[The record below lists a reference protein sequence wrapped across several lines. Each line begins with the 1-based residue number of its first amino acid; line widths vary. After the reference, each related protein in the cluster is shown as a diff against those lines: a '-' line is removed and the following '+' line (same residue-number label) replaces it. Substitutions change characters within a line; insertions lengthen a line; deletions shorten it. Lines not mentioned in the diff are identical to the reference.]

1 MKKLFFPI
9 LFAIIV
15 FSGCTRTDDGAGKL
29 VIKVTD
35 DPFNISYV
43 ESATV
48 KISKVEIR
56 KAGDHDESKFLLLSE
71 DTVTFDLLEL
81 RNGVTADLLNLDVPQ
96 GSYDLIRLYVEEA
109 SLKLKN
115 NAEAFTVKVPSGHQ
129 SGIKI
134 FIRPAIRVEGGLSS
148 ELLLDF
154 DLSKSFVMRGNMAHS
169 MGVTGFIFKPCI
181 RAVDIS
187 SAGRITGM
195 VMDTADVKIT
205 NARVWIAQDTI
216 ISTAFTDTL
225 GHYAFIGIPSG
236 IYRMLA
242 TKEGYDTLSFE
253 KINVYSGNRTVQN
266 FVLKKEDE

>member
-1 MKKLFFPI
+1 MKKI
-9 LFAIIV
+9 LFPVLVAIIL
-15 FSGCTRTDDGAGKL
+15 FSACTRTDDGPGKL
-29 VIKVTD
+29 VIKITD

-56 KAGDHDESKFLLLSE
+56 KAGEFDENKFLVLSE

-81 RNGVTADLLNLDVPQ
+81 RNGITAELLDLEVPQ

-109 SLKLKN
+109 SLKLKDH
-115 NAEAFTVKVPSGHQ
+115 ADAFMVKVPGGHQ
-129 SGIKI
+129 TGIKI
-134 FIRPAIRVEGGLSS
+134 FISPAIRVEGGLSS

-154 DLSKSFVMRGNMAHS
+154 DLSRSFVMRGNIGHA

-187 SAGRITGM
+187 AAGRIAGL
-195 VMDTADVKIT
+195 VMDTSEVKIK
-205 NARVWIAQDTI
+205 NAKVWIAQDTV

-236 IYRMLA
+236 AYSMFA
-242 TKEGYDTLSFE
+242 TKEDYDTVAYE
-253 KINVYSGNRTVQN
+253 EVKVYSGNKTIQN
-266 FVLKKEDE
+266 FVLEKKEQ